1 MNPTHYT
8 SHPPASAEGPD
19 SPQRRQLLLGG
30 AGLAATAG
38 LAGLAP
44 RAWAQAA
51 ELPEY
56 VGWKDAQALIMHSA
70 NTLETRRD
78 AIGRGILTP
87 SDQLFVRNNL
97 SAPDSAIMASPDDWS
112 LDILGTTRSQRFT
125 LGQLK
130 TLGVE
135 TVVSVL
141 QCSGNGRKFFP
152 HGASGTQWETGAAG
166 CVAWTGVPLR
176 ELVRELGGVMEG
188 MNYIT
193 GTGGETL
200 PDGLDPKS
208 IMVERSVP
216 LAALEQALLAW
227 EMNDEPLSLAHGGPL
242 RLVIPGYFGVNN
254 VKYLRQ
260 LAFTREQTDAK
271 IQASGYRVRDLGVE
285 GAPDQPSMW
294 EMPVKSWITSPLQS
308 AVAGRTLIY
317 GVAFGGV
324 HALSKVE
331 VSVDGGERWAEA
343 RLLGPDLGRFAWRP
357 FVLAAELATGEY
369 RLVSRATDDQGQ
381 VQPRDRVD
389 NERGYGHNGWQ
400 DHGVTLTVA

>member
-1 MNPTHYT
+1 MNPTHNT
-8 SHPPASAEGPD
+8 SHPPASAEGPG

-216 LAALEQALLAW
+216 LAVLEQALLAW

-308 AVAGRTLIY
+308 AVAGRTTK
-317 GVAFGGV
+317 GDMVTTA
-324 HALSKVE
+324 
-331 VSVDGGERWAEA
+331 
-343 RLLGPDLGRFAWRP
+343 GRITA
-357 FVLAAELATGEY
+357 
-369 RLVSRATDDQGQ
+369 
-381 VQPRDRVD
+381 
-389 NERGYGHNGWQ
+389 
-400 DHGVTLTVA
+400 